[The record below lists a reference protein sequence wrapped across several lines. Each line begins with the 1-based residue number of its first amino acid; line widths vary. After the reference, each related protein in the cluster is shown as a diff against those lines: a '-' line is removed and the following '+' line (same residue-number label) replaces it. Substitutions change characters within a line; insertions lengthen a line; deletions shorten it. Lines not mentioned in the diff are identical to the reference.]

1 MALREAAMSCSFN
14 GYMCIPSLHS
24 RATMTA
30 TRSRSLRRPSGKAE
44 DCAIQSLPRTRHLSS
59 RIDSWSCELTPR
71 PSQASDSIHCYQT
84 SPYTGSQIA
93 TSHNRDL
100 SHYLASEQK
109 RCYSSSTVPRPMIE
123 HIIDS
128 KDVGE
133 IQTPETPVLLA
144 KSHTL
149 ASSNNDIDELAPESH
164 PPAEETKP
172 VLTPAEDSPTPK
184 FWSHTMLKSPEGK
197 NIIVHYCK
205 TLKSSEEVAQLFLND
220 KILGLDM
227 EWKAQAS
234 AWNSIQDN
242 VSLIQIANR
251 ERIALFHVALFRP
264 GRKLS
269 DLVPP
274 SLKQIIESPDITK
287 LGVSIKADCTR
298 LRKYLKV
305 DAHGIFELS
314 HLHKLVK
321 YCQTNPKLINK
332 RPVNLSEQVEEHLGL
347 PLEKAEDVR
356 CSDWTVSL
364 SYRQVQYAAS
374 DSYACIC
381 LFDTM
386 DAKRKALDPRPPLPA
401 HADLDLP
408 IRIVREP
415 TVTTVPDDVEV
426 VKP

>member
-1 MALREAAMSCSFN
+1 M
-14 GYMCIPSLHS
+14 
-24 RATMTA
+24 
-30 TRSRSLRRPSGKAE
+30 
-44 DCAIQSLPRTRHLSS
+44 
-59 RIDSWSCELTPR
+59 
-71 PSQASDSIHCYQT
+71 
-84 SPYTGSQIA
+84 
-93 TSHNRDL
+93 
-100 SHYLASEQK
+100 
-109 RCYSSSTVPRPMIE
+109 
-123 HIIDS
+123 IDS
-128 KDVGE
+128 KDVE
-133 IQTPETPVLLA
+133 DIQTQETSVLLA
-144 KSHTL
+144 RSHTL
-149 ASSNNDIDELAPESH
+149 APINNDIDEPAPENH
-164 PPAEETKP
+164 PAAEEPKP
-172 VLTPAEDSPTPK
+172 VLTPAEDPPTPK

-205 TLKSSEEVAQLFLND
+205 TLKSSEDVARLFLHD
-220 KILGLDM
+220 KILGFDM

-242 VSLIQIANR
+242 VSLIQVANR

-298 LRKYLKV
+298 LRKYLKI

-386 DAKRKALDPRPPLPA
+386 NAKRKALDPRPPLPA

-408 IRIVREP
+408 IRIVRKP

-426 VKP
+426 IKP

>member
-1 MALREAAMSCSFN
+1 
-14 GYMCIPSLHS
+14 
-24 RATMTA
+24 MTA
-30 TRSRSLRRPSGKAE
+30 TRSRSLRRPYALIQHMTLNGSTSRLSSTLISSRCLPRSSLSKNEKSAL
-44 DCAIQSLPRTRHLSS
+44 QSLPGTRHLSS
-59 RIDSWSCELTPR
+59 RIDSRSCEFKPR
-71 PSQASDSIHCYQT
+71 PSQVSDTTLCNQT
-84 SPYTGSQIA
+84 SPYTCRQNAVSHSQRHITYPFPA
-93 TSHNRDL
+93 Q
-100 SHYLASEQK
+100 E
-109 RCYSSSTVPRPMIE
+109 RCYSSNTVPRPMIE

-133 IQTPETPVLLA
+133 LQTPESPVLLA
-144 KSHTL
+144 KSETL
-149 ASSNNDIDELAPESH
+149 SASNNGIDESASETHPAGES
-164 PPAEETKP
+164 KP
-172 VLTPAEDSPTPK
+172 VLTPAEDPPTPK

-205 TLKSSEEVAQLFLND
+205 TLKSSEDVAQLFLND
-220 KILGLDM
+220 KVLGFDM

-242 VSLIQIANR
+242 VSLIQVANR

-274 SLKQIIESPDITK
+274 TLKKIIESPNITK

-298 LRKYLKV
+298 LRKYLKI

-321 YCQTNPKLINK
+321 YCQSNPKLINK

-364 SYRQVQYAAS
+364 SYRQVQCKFSWCTSRA
-374 DSYACIC
+374 
-381 LFDTM
+381 DT
-386 DAKRKALDPRPPLPA
+386 
-401 HADLDLP
+401 
-408 IRIVREP
+408 
-415 TVTTVPDDVEV
+415 
-426 VKP
+426 